1 MLKNCVIF
9 GATLFCLGTLLIPV
23 SDAETCTRDIDVRN
37 FVRNLEVLRNCTEI
51 IGNLS
56 IVLLQNTKSVHDY
69 DDYVFPELHRISGY
83 VILYRVKHLTSL
95 GQLFPN
101 LRMIRGVDLLA
112 QENVVL
118 SVYDLP
124 SMREIGTTKLSYIG
138 RGYVKMGKVPNL
150 CFANTVD
157 WKRIGADSFVQYQ
170 EYRDDCPACPAH
182 CGGYCWNENTCQVF
196 TDHCHEEC
204 LGCSKNNSNA
214 HCDVC
219 KNFDNGGVCVPE
231 CPPDKYL
238 LYLYA
243 QCVTKKECLDRNKNQ
258 PEGKGRR
265 WFVHNKTCVSGDDCP
280 RETQFN
286 NETFSCE
293 RCVDNLCIQ
302 HCGSAKLT
310 DRITIENMEKCTH
323 INGSLSI
330 MNLKNGDERELLY
343 DSLKYVRYI
352 RDYLLIARNEVIEDL
367 DFLPQLAE
375 IGGSNRY
382 LTKSLMVFENRK
394 LRSLWSNQ
402 SIKIRNGSIAFHDND
417 RLCLS
422 EIENFAKNN
431 GIKYNESDVSKY
443 SNGDECSESFDS
455 KLVDVQVIKINPYN
469 ATIIWNLL
477 SDDSVFYYTVHYIE
491 YALFNMTIR
500 SQDVC
505 TSERWSTL
513 STRNNSVVLVE
524 LKPYKIYS
532 YYIQVYYSNM
542 TTKKTLTMQFNTSQ
556 TDPEYATNILSATS
570 LNDTAIQLKWEK
582 PTKTHGELQYYAINV
597 YGQLDDPEYIWTRD
611 YCIYPFSREG
621 ENFGKFAEMID
632 PFPALTHK
640 EKLAVFE
647 LGPPEKTSPDPPCNA
662 TSEETNIRLE
672 DNVWLYLCDN
682 KSQSKFGIDYCRNY
696 YYDLFSAG
704 SNDSDGHVQKR
715 DTKSSLLKK
724 RSDYF
729 SLKIDNPDTTSLV
742 LNNLTQFTMYV
753 IYFMACNKDIEM
765 RKLCGPVLQVT
776 VRTKKNVKADQITDL
791 TVENV
796 NNADVMIRW
805 TPPKDVNAVLLA
817 YYVYHGQ
824 HRNHSNNAKS
834 CITHPQF
841 MKNKNLTLRGIP
853 PGSYFITVQAVS
865 LGGVGNYSQTKLVD
879 ITVSKFGTIWIILGL
894 IFFGIFGILVSFAY
908 YRIQM
913 KRRESEDN
921 QLVPCVNPDYE
932 ALSYELD
939 EWEMDRDDIQLY
951 NIIGQGAFGRVF
963 SGNILS
969 RDLKCAVK
977 TVNEETSREDN
988 IKFLK
993 EASVM
998 KVFTN
1003 GAHVIKLLGVVS
1015 KSQPPL
1021 VVMELMEKGDLK
1033 RYLLKFKNEGQ
1044 TLTSN
1049 EIYRMSI
1056 EIADGLAYLVSR
1068 KFVHRD
1074 LATRNCMVSS
1084 DMTVKIGDFGLTRD
1098 TYQSDYYKK
1107 GSGSALLPV
1116 RWMAPEAIADGVNT
1130 YDSDIWS
1137 YGIVLWEI
1145 VTLASQPYPGL
1156 SNEQVTQFVVSK
1168 KTLDRPSGCPNLLWE
1183 IMRKCWD
1190 WYPTR
1195 RPTCFEVIDS
1205 LQEHVGRNFQAIS
1218 FYHSTIGQE
1227 YLMSQGGMRSDNPP
1241 AVGIGEYDI
1250 ETSQS
1255 SGSDPPSSREET
1267 DSSERAIIDVDFIPP
1282 SSHQESSSPTTATSA
1297 PSSSTDLTDRRPL
1310 MSQRSTDSDLEHES
1324 QL

>member
-1 MLKNCVIF
+1 MLRQN
-9 GATLFCLGTLLIPV
+9 
-23 SDAETCTRDIDVRN
+23 AEFDVR
-37 FVRNLEVLRNCTEI
+37 R
-51 IGNLS
+51 
-56 IVLLQNTKSVHDY
+56 
-69 DDYVFPELHRISGY
+69 PER
-83 VILYRVKHLTSL
+83 
-95 GQLFPN
+95 P
-101 LRMIRGVDLLA
+101 
-112 QENVVL
+112 
-118 SVYDLP
+118 
-124 SMREIGTTKLSYIG
+124 IGTTKLSYIG